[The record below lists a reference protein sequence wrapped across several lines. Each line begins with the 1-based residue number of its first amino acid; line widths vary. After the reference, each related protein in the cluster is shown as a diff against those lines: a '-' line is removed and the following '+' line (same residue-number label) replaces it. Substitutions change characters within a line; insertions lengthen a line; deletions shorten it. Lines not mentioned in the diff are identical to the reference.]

1 MSDSCRSG
9 SSASRDAPDSRP
21 SRATWTAPS
30 DVDSPFPQRALPPS
44 TPPGRDSDPTD
55 FNLSVLADI
64 GDFVAGDLVCV
75 DATGRVA
82 YANDSAARALSQSQS
97 AVELVGRS
105 LAELLPAALEEPLHH
120 ALARALSDGQPA
132 QLRLP
137 HDGSAHPF
145 EGRLCRLSPVARMV
159 TVLFSLPQRGIPSIS
174 SVVRE
179 LNQSLEFDRIVGL
192 VARHAVELLGGHHGS
207 LFTLDGDDLVVAGVH
222 GDCSLV
228 VGQRLP
234 VALSFSGEAIRA
246 ARPVRICG
254 TASDDQRWPT
264 LARDMVETGANSASA
279 FRDTVISAPLLI
291 GGRPIGAVTVSGRIT
306 RDFNERDETV
316 LAELA
321 DHAAIAVENA
331 RLYSAAARAARHT
344 GIIADTAAA
353 LTSSVTTSAVYEG
366 AARIARTVLGTSGA
380 CVLLADPSSGQLTES
395 HGDIAQP
402 QKEEMIR
409 RFWQLDTGIVL
420 RSGVP
425 CFVADMLAPANADA
439 ASRLPLNES
448 LAYAVIPLEAGG
460 QSRGVLV
467 LCYRSRQKFDF
478 GERHLLIDFAAQ
490 IAMAMRNAALVS
502 DLERRAARLIAVAR
516 VQQAIARTDIEEVYA
531 ELQRAVA
538 SVVDAPAFAVLAADS
553 EAASF
558 DPQYVMVDGRRL
570 AAESIPNSSA
580 RDAVAAEACR
590 RDIPLRERPPIWS
603 WSSTSRPEPGREWHR
618 AEAGIVAPIRH
629 GSRVLGVLH
638 VQSYR
643 ADAYSLDDADLV
655 AIIARQAGAA
665 LELARLF
672 GAEQR
677 ERELAEASAEIA
689 RLALGA
695 STVRAVADQLLA
707 VVERVVPSLGKALA
721 VIRPGDQLEYV
732 GTLGVGRPY
741 QDAIRPTRESL
752 ARFLRPPEI
761 TELVDLSVAVLPG
774 PELVQPRIAG
784 QLVPLVARERVIG
797 MLVSGTPTGTILTG
811 ESREALLR
819 LAAPVALALDML
831 LLNEEERRRM
841 EREQMLAA
849 ALATMDQPV
858 LVLDPEGQVRY
869 ANEAAVREYGYPQN
883 ELTGLPVERLIG
895 VGTLAPTAATATS
908 SNDVGRSTT
917 RSGSIPAVPAEPLV
931 HYRRDG
937 STFPVSVTRAAIRDD
952 EGQLVGEVLGMRNL
966 SEERRVAEQLRQHE
980 KLAALGSLVA
990 GVAHELNNPL
1000 TGISAFAQLL
1010 LEEPLNEEQNESV
1023 RLIKRE
1029 ADRAGSVIRD
1039 LLLFSRK
1046 TDAHLEQVDI
1056 NSLVQLTLRLR
1067 TYTLR
1072 TESIAVDFDLAPDA
1086 PLVVA
1091 DEQRLQQVLLNLLV
1105 NAEYA
1110 MHGSEERRLTLRT
1123 RAEGEQVIVEI
1134 ADTGAG
1140 MDAETQRHIF
1150 EPFFTTKPP
1159 GVGTGLGLSVSYG
1172 IVQAHGGGITVASH
1186 PGGGTTFRI
1195 TLPSPPHRNG
1205 PDVTS

>member
-1 MSDSCRSG
+1 MEG
-9 SSASRDAPDSRP
+9 PLRD
-21 SRATWTAPS
+21 
-30 DVDSPFPQRALPPS
+30 
-44 TPPGRDSDPTD
+44 
-55 FNLSVLADI
+55 
-64 GDFVAGDLVCV
+64 
-75 DATGRVA
+75 
-82 YANDSAARALSQSQS
+82 
-97 AVELVGRS
+97 
-105 LAELLPAALEEPLHH
+105 
-120 ALARALSDGQPA
+120 ALARAVSDGQPA

-137 HDGSAHPF
+137 RDGSGHPF
-145 EGRLCRLSPVARMV
+145 EGRLCRLSPVAGTV
-159 TVLFSLPQRGIPSIS
+159 TLLFPLPQRCIPSIS

-179 LNQSLEFDRIVGL
+179 LNQSLEFDRIAGL
-192 VARHAVELLGGHHGS
+192 AARHAVELLGGHHGS
-207 LFTLDGDDLVVAGVH
+207 LFTLDGDDLVVVGVH
-222 GDCSLV
+222 GDCSLTP
-228 VGQRLP
+228 GQRLP

-246 ARPVRICG
+246 ARPMRMRDVVSK
-254 TASDDQRWPT
+254 SDRWPT
-264 LARDMVETGANSASA
+264 LAQDMINTAATSSGG
-279 FRDTVISAPLLI
+279 FRDTVVSAPLLI
-291 GGRPIGAVTVSGRIT
+291 GGRPIGAVTVSGRT
-306 RDFNERDETV
+306 RRDFNERDETL

-353 LTSSVTTSAVYEG
+353 LTNSATTSTVYDG
-366 AARIARTVLGTSGA
+366 AARIARTALGTSGV
-380 CVLLADPSSGQLTES
+380 CVLLADPGSGQLTDT
-395 HGDIAQP
+395 HGDIPQP
-402 QKEEMIR
+402 QREEMIR
-409 RFWQLDTGIVL
+409 RFWQLDAGIAL

-425 CFVADMLAPANADA
+425 CFVADASAAADDEA
-439 ASRLPLNES
+439 TSRLPLHDS
-448 LAYAVIPLEAGG
+448 LAYAVLPLEAGG
-460 QSRGVLV
+460 RTHGVLL
-467 LCYRSRQKFDF
+467 LCYSGRQKFDIE
-478 GERHLLIDFAAQ
+478 ERHLLVDFARQ
-490 IAMAMRNAALVS
+490 VAMAMRNASLVS
-502 DLERRAARLIAVAR
+502 DLEQRAARLIAVAR
-516 VQQAIARTDIEEVYA
+516 VQQAIARTDIDEVYA

-538 SVVDAPAFAVLAADS
+538 SVVDAPAFAVLAADR

-570 AAESIPNSSA
+570 AAESIPQSSA

-590 RDIPLRERPPIWS
+590 RDMPLRERPPIWS
-603 WSSTSRPEPGREWHR
+603 WSSTSQPEPGREWHR

-741 QDAIRPTRESL
+741 QDAIRPTKESL

-761 TELVDLSVAVLPG
+761 SELVDLSHAVLPRAAL
-774 PELVQPRIAG
+774 EQPKIAG

-797 MLVSGTPTGTILTG
+797 MLVSGTPIGTVLST

-819 LAAPVALALDML
+819 LAAPVALALDVL

-841 EREQMLAA
+841 ERERMLAA

-858 LVLDPEGQVRY
+858 LVLDPKGQIRY
-869 ANEAAVREYGYPQN
+869 ANEAAAREYGYPQH
-883 ELTGLPVERLIG
+883 ELTGLPAEQVVGVESVIS
-895 VGTLAPTAATATS
+895 APAATTS
-908 SNDVGRSTT
+908 ASDGGLSSR
-917 RSGSIPAVPAEPLV
+917 RSGSIPVVPFEPLV
-931 HYRRDG
+931 HHRRDG

-952 EGQLVGEVLGMRNL
+952 EGRLVGEVLGIRNL

-1010 LEEPLNEEQNESV
+1010 LEEPLSEEQNESV

-1046 TDAHLEQVDI
+1046 TDAHLDQVDV

-1123 RAEGEQVIVEI
+1123 RSEGEQVIVEI

-1172 IVQAHGGGITVASH
+1172 IVQAHGGGITVESH

-1195 TLPSPPHRNG
+1195 TLPSPPRLT
-1205 PDVTS
+1205 VAEVSS